1 MADKPRMPTE
11 PIVASVV
18 EVPRPERPT
27 LYGFV
32 WRGGNGWGCELHTVE
47 HIRDGKAE
55 NKENRPTVSCLFT
68 IPASNAPPAPRRM
81 TEAECRERIKKWL
94 ENFGDWGDLTVDDLV
109 AFARSLGIL
118 EGT

>member
-1 MADKPRMPTE
+1 MPSET
-11 PIVASVV
+11 VASVV

-68 IPASNAPPAPRRM
+68 IPASNAPPPVSRM
-81 TEAECRERIKKWL
+81 TEAECRERARRFAVCFRL
-94 ENFGDWGDLTVDDLV
+94 PVDANICEYLV
-109 AFARSLGIL
+109 AFARSCNLV
-118 EGT
+118 EVDK